1 MKGNIKRI
9 MLSEF
14 EKRIDEIMLLSSNE
28 ENFNKIINLINYQK
42 NCWQLCRFDL
52 QNKGNDFNRINILE
66 NFNNLHINF
75 PSWFRNH
82 LGQGCQIEGSAKKIY
97 LKFQCINDGNLR
109 ICLRGIDFRN
119 LENLRCPVYINFTKF
134 KVNNELIFD
143 YDNLICHDQP
153 FEYEIYSNDKKI
165 FDVYLEFKTIFDYYP
180 FFLNIFDNVKNM
192 VDLVDEY
199 NKFKKQVEFILFF
212 EQFDEINNYSLEM
225 YDFMKNDNELSL
237 GRNEENLLSY
247 GSFLNYYYNFLQ
259 FLEMENKISQLN
271 TKIEFLENKMR
282 DFESIINSNN
292 ELFNTI
298 FLNYTLKPNKLLFN
312 VQSLCLEL
320 LSFVNKICQKHNI
333 KWWLDCGNL
342 LGSIRHENFIPW
354 DDDVDIGMMRKD
366 YHKFIDIMF
375 EEFDKNNVINYID
388 VGYRWRQYENIEINS
403 FLQFAIRDENVG
415 NNLILAGLDV
425 FPYDF
430 MGSYDSNTFGPAYN
444 EANRRFYKILTTG
457 SDTSKL
463 YMGLNYSDIID
474 NYFQELNLTYEED
487 NFIITGVEGGFGY
500 NGTNLYELIVF
511 NYSDIFPLNESQFG
525 EYVFPVPR
533 DSHFYLKSIYGNDY
547 MSIPKNIRTHNRLN
561 DLRNIPNIN
570 NILEKKVN
578 ILKEVNNN
586 FQ

>member
-1 MKGNIKRI
+1 
-9 MLSEF
+9 
-14 EKRIDEIMLLSSNE
+14 
-28 ENFNKIINLINYQK
+28 
-42 NCWQLCRFDL
+42 
-52 QNKGNDFNRINILE
+52 
-66 NFNNLHINF
+66 
-75 PSWFRNH
+75 
-82 LGQGCQIEGSAKKIY
+82 
-97 LKFQCINDGNLR
+97 
-109 ICLRGIDFRN
+109 
-119 LENLRCPVYINFTKF
+119 
-134 KVNNELIFD
+134 
-143 YDNLICHDQP
+143 
-153 FEYEIYSNDKKI
+153 
-165 FDVYLEFKTIFDYYP
+165 
-180 FFLNIFDNVKNM
+180 
-192 VDLVDEY
+192 
-199 NKFKKQVEFILFF
+199 
-212 EQFDEINNYSLEM
+212 M

-487 NFIITGVEGGFGY
+487 NFIIMV
-500 NGTNLYELIVF
+500 LKVVL
-511 NYSDIFPLNESQFG
+511 DIMAQ
-525 EYVFPVPR
+525 
-533 DSHFYLKSIYGNDY
+533 IYMN
-547 MSIPKNIRTHNRLN
+547 
-561 DLRNIPNIN
+561 
-570 NILEKKVN
+570 
-578 ILKEVNNN
+578 
-586 FQ
+586 